1 MHKVDVIKSDCKIQT
16 SKTEIQITFCND
28 IYLTFVEHIKLF
40 SSVHP
45 NYRLSLEE
53 NQRKSSEGFY

>member
-1 MHKVDVIKSDCKIQT
+1 MSYNLTAQFKPAKLKFMSVAN
-16 SKTEIQITFCND
+16 ITFCND

-40 SSVHP
+40 SSLHP
-45 NYRLSLEE
+45 NYHLSFEE